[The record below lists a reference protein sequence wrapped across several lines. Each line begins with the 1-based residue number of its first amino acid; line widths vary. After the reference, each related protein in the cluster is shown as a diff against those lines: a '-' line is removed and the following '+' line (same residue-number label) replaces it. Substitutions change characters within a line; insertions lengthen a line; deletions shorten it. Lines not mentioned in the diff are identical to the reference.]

1 MEKNSQSD
9 LMDKYEK
16 FRQLLEVAVAE
27 FRQVSK
33 AEIIRVISHL
43 DADGLSSAAILIKAL
58 ERDGR
63 NYSLSTVHQL
73 DEKFVTQVMNEPY
86 KNVFFTDIGSGQIG
100 LIRKCLKSKKIFI
113 LDHHQFEDNDKS
125 ENVCHVNPHMVGI
138 NGSTEVSGSGVT
150 YLFARTLNEEN
161 VDLAH
166 IAIVGAIGDVQEARG
181 FQKLNREILEDAK
194 KTGKIKQIT
203 GLRIFGVQT
212 KPLHKIIEKSTDH
225 PIPGVTGSESAAIMF
240 LQEIGINPR
249 KSSGWKKLTDLTDEE
264 LQRLATE
271 IILRRLDE
279 EKPEEILGPVY
290 IFTEEQNESPL
301 RDAKEFA
308 TLLNACGR
316 LGKASVG
323 IGACFGSSAI
333 KEKAIKTMG
342 EYKRAISNAMKWYKN
357 AKNSIITNKGYLII
371 NAEENVRP
379 TIIGTVASI
388 LSKSGTLSDGT
399 FILSMAQ
406 IPEEGKTKISFRISG
421 NGNDVNL
428 RELIGKI
435 VEPVNGL
442 AGGHHQAAGALID
455 TEKEAEFIRSAKL
468 VLEAQSMEQRLA

>member
-1 MEKNSQSD
+1 
-9 LMDKYEK
+9 MDKYEQ
-16 FRQLLEVAVAE
+16 FRQLLDAAAVE
-27 FRQVSK
+27 FRKVDK

-58 ERDGR
+58 EREGR
-63 NYSLSTVHQL
+63 KYSLSTVHQL
-73 DEKFVTQVMNEPY
+73 DEKFVKQLMNEPY

-100 LIRKCLKSKKIFI
+100 LIRKCLKAKKIFI

-125 ENVCHVNPHMVGI
+125 ENVFHVNPHIAGI

-150 YLFARTLNEEN
+150 YLFAKTLKKEN

-166 IAIVGAIGDVQEARG
+166 VAIVGAVGDVQEERG
-181 FQKLNREILEDAK
+181 FQKLNRDILEDAK
-194 KTGKIKQIT
+194 KAGKIKEIT

-225 PIPGVTGSESAAIMF
+225 PIPGVTGSESGAIMF
-240 LQEIGINPR
+240 LQQLGINPR
-249 KSSGWKKLTDLTDEE
+249 KASGWKKLTDLTDDE
-264 LQRLATE
+264 LQKLATE
-271 IILRRLDE
+271 IILKRLDE

-290 IFTEEQNESPL
+290 ILTEEQNESPL

-323 IGACFGSSAI
+323 IGACFGSRAI
-333 KEKAIKTMG
+333 KDKAIRAMG
-342 EYKRAISNAMKWYKN
+342 DYKRTISNAMRWYKN
-357 AKNSIITNKGYLII
+357 AKSGIIRNRGYMII
-371 NAEENVRP
+371 NAEENVMP

-388 LSKSGTLSDGT
+388 LSKSGTIKEGT

-406 IPEEGKTKISFRISG
+406 MPEEGKTKISFRISG
-421 NGNDVNL
+421 RANRVNL
-428 RELIGKI
+428 KEIIGKI
-435 VEPVNGL
+435 AGPVNGL
-442 AGGHHQAAGALID
+442 AGGHHAAAGALID
-455 TEKEAEFIRSAKL
+455 TEKEEEFIQSAKL